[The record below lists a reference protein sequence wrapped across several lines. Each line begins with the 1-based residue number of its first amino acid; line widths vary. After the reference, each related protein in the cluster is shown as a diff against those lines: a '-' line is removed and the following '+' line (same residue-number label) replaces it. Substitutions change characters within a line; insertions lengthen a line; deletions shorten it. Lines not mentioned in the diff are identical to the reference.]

1 MKNLDAPLIAHLA
14 TGGPFLMCD
23 LYTITLTS
31 GTVLRWADYDV
42 DVPSGG
48 FTFSSSGPALKRGR
62 TRIVLGVEVDTLDV
76 SIYPDSTDMVDGLTI
91 TAAASAGSFDGATL
105 KLERAFLAAPATVI
119 GTAIMFTG
127 RFADLTA
134 SRTEVAVRVNSFTEA
149 LATQLPRNLYQA
161 SCVHTLYGADC
172 TVSRAAFGVGSTVAG
187 GGTRQLINCGLA
199 NTAGWFDRGYLL
211 MTSGTM
217 AGTRRT
223 IKSYSPGAI
232 NLLSPLPATPAVG
245 DTFTAYPG
253 CNRSSDC
260 AATFANLPNFRA
272 TPYIPVPETAI

>member
-31 GTVLRWADYDV
+31 GTVLRLADYDV
-42 DVPSGG
+42 DVVSGG
-48 FTFSSSGPALKRGR
+48 FTFSCSGPALKRGR

-76 SIYPDSTDMVDGLTI
+76 SIYPDSADMVDGLTL
-91 TAAASAGSFDGATL
+91 TAAASVGSFDGAKL
-105 KLERAFLAAPATVI
+105 KLERAFLTAPATAI
-119 GTAIMFTG
+119 GTAIMFFG
-127 RFADLTA
+127 RFADLTV
-134 SRTEVAVRVNSFTEA
+134 SRTEIAIRVNSFTEA

-161 SCVHTLYGADC
+161 SCIHTLYDADC
-172 TVSRAAFGVGSTVAG
+172 TVSRAAFGVNSAISSGSS
-187 GGTRQLINCGLA
+187 RQMVNCSLGNA
-199 NTAGWFDRGYLL
+199 SGWFDRGYLL
-211 MTSGTM
+211 MTSGPM

-260 AATFANLPNFRA
+260 AAKFANLPNFRA